1 MTLKK
6 LKTCMLASDSGELVG
21 KKAVMGALN
30 SLLRLYKFIYNV
42 VKTIWSK
49 KIIKS

>member
-1 MTLKK
+1 MILKK
-6 LKTCMLASDSGELVG
+6 LKICMLSSDTGEVMG

-42 VKTIWSK
+42 A
-49 KIIKS
+49 

>member
-1 MTLKK
+1 MILKK
-6 LKTCMLASDSGELVG
+6 LKTCMLSSDTGRVMG

-42 VKTIWSK
+42 A
-49 KIIKS
+49 